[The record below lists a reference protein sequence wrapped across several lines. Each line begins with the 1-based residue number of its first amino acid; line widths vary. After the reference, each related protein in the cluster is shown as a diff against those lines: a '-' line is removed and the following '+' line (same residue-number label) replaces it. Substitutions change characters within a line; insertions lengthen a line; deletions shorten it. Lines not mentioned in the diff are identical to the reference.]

1 MSNDRMFGLD
11 YVCRRFH
18 SGQWSRGYRLI
29 CKIDASH
36 ATSQS
41 ERLLPRDE
49 WREAR
54 EWAAHYTR
62 LVRNGEIS
70 I

>member
-1 MSNDRMFGLD
+1 MNHERLFGLD
-11 YVCRRFH
+11 YVCRRWH

-36 ATSQS
+36 GTSQS

-54 EWAAHYTR
+54 DWAAHYTK
-62 LVRNGEIS
+62 LVRTGEIS
-70 I
+70 L